1 MALIKCPECKKMVS
15 ETADSCPKC
24 GWHLT
29 PENVLNIKEQQ
40 KKRGIGCLVIV
51 AIFVALMIFAN
62 KNEPS
67 NPAHAVVENSQ
78 WDGSVRQVKDW
89 LKEHVRDPDSLEY
102 VEWSPLVKNGDGY
115 TVRVKYRAKNGFGGY
130 EVEERVFS
138 LDQAGNVTYVSEPST
153 Y

>member
-1 MALIKCPECKKMVS
+1 MALIQCPECKKMVS

-40 KKRGIGCLVIV
+40 KKRGIGCLVII

-67 NPAHAVVENSQ
+67 NPTHAVVENSQ

-89 LKEHVRDPDSLEY
+89 LKGHVRDADSLEY
-102 VEWSPLVKNGDGY
+102 IEWSPLLKNGDSY
-115 TVRVKYRAKNGFGGY
+115 MVRVKYRAKNGFGGY
-130 EVEERVFS
+130 EVEERVFT
-138 LDQAGNVTYVSEPST
+138 LDQAGKVTHVSEPST